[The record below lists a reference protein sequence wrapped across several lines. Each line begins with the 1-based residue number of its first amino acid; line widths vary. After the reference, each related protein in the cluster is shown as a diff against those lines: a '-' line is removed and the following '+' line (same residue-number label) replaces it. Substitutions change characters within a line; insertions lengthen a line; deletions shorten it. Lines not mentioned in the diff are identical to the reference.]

1 MRGNIGL
8 FSVRLAVLLGVILSV
23 SCAPERV
30 QVMFS
35 GSDSTGVQGSGGLRL
50 ARSHRVRGDSLFINF
65 YQGKDSLRATIVL
78 VDSGLARMFRQQ
90 QAQQDTFRVNF
101 SDEKIP
107 GSLLITSNGFA
118 FTLLDPKNR
127 GRLVIKLA
135 EQGATFSV
143 YDSLGRLIY
152 GE

>member
-23 SCAPERV
+23 GCAPERV

-35 GSDSTGVQGSGGLRL
+35 GCDSTGVQGNGLHL
-50 ARSHRVRGDSLFINF
+50 ARSHQVRGDSLFINF

-78 VDSGLARMFRQQ
+78 VDSGLARMFRQK
-90 QAQQDTFRVNF
+90 QAQQDTFRINF

-107 GSLLITSNGFA
+107 GSLLITGNGFA

-135 EQGATFSV
+135 EPGATFSV

>member
-35 GSDSTGVQGSGGLRL
+35 GCDSTGVQGSGLHL

-78 VDSGLARMFRQQ
+78 VDSGLVRMFRQK
-90 QAQQDTFRVNF
+90 QAQEDTFSINF

-107 GSLLITSNGFA
+107 GNLLITGNGFA

>member
-1 MRGNIGL
+1 MSDNIG
-8 FSVRLAVLLGVILSV
+8 SIPVRLVVTLGIFLLTACV
-23 SCAPERV
+23 PERV
-30 QVMFS
+30 QVLIVP
-35 GSDSTGVQGSGGLRL
+35 SDSVNAKSGPGRL
-50 ARSHRVRGDSLFINF
+50 HLAHHVRGDSLILSF

-90 QAQQDTFRVNF
+90 QAQQDTFRINF
-101 SDEKIP
+101 SDEKSP
-107 GSLLITSNGFA
+107 GNLLITSNGFA